1 MNRRFPLLNALLWV
15 ALMAPAT
22 GVGQSPEQTRS
33 NGGTTSSVSYEISAV
48 PSTDIRLDGILDE
61 PAWHSAPPATGF
73 VQSEPDE
80 GSPATERTE
89 VWIAYDQENIYIGAH
104 LYDSQPDA
112 VVVKDIRKD
121 FRIDNQDTFEVIFD
135 TFADRRNGYL
145 FATNAAGARAD
156 QQVTNEG
163 RETNASWDAPWSVKT
178 RRMADGWTVEMQIP
192 FRVLRSTSTTGGRW
206 GINFSRRIRRNN
218 EVVFWAPVPRAY
230 ALTRVSLAGDL
241 VGLPTSTGN
250 RDLRIT
256 PYVLGETVRDI
267 GEPSFDERVTA
278 GGDLKYGLTR
288 GLTLDLTVNPDFA
301 QVEADEQQVNLTQF
315 SQFYPEKRDFFL
327 ENSGIFYIG
336 DTPRNTR
343 LSTQPTGR
351 ENLIMFFSRRIGL
364 GPDGRPTGINGGV
377 RVTGKEGEFQVG
389 ALAMQTRSPDD
400 SLIPGSDYGVFRLR
414 RNVGAN
420 SDVGALVMGR
430 IAVDDRDDYNVIYG
444 ADANIRLPERI
455 DWSSFFVQSE
465 TDGVSGPRYAFQSTL
480 NREANFVHIKFGTL
494 WMADDFNNEL
504 GFHRRRGVRAWMIDT
519 GIRPRLESLRR
530 IGIREMHPH
539 IVWNYYTDFDGFPGK
554 EVAANLHSGY
564 TFFLNNGGY
573 VELSVN
579 PKIET
584 LYDPFLLSPGTTE
597 LPSGKY
603 DWVEWMLRGT
613 SDPSKVLSV
622 YVTGILGGLWS
633 GTQKTVNL
641 TLSLQPTHHIRASI
655 GGQRTVGDLGTYG
668 DFVRQIYT
676 ARANYSFT
684 TNMFVDALVQ
694 WDPETDAVNT
704 NLRFNFIH
712 HPLSNIYIVYNEQRF
727 TTVGSPSPGR
737 SLIFKV
743 TQMLGI

>member
-1 MNRRFPLLNALLWV
+1 MNCRIQLLNTLLLV
-15 ALMAPAT
+15 ALMTPARSA
-22 GVGQSPEQTRS
+22 GQSHAQTSS
-33 NGGTTSSVSYEISAV
+33 NGGTTSPVVLEISAV
-48 PSTDIRLDGILDE
+48 PSADIRLDGILDE
-61 PAWHSAPPATGF
+61 PAWHMSPPATGF

-80 GSPATERTE
+80 GLPATERTE
-89 VWIAYDQENIYIGAH
+89 VRIAYDEDYIYIGAY
-104 LYDSQPDA
+104 LYDSQADA

-121 FRIDNQDTFEVIFD
+121 FRMDNQDTFEVIFD

-145 FATNAAGARAD
+145 FATNPAGARAD

-178 RRMADGWTVEMQIP
+178 QRVADGWTVEMQIP
-192 FRVLRSTSTTGGRW
+192 FRVLRSTSAEGARW

-241 VGLPTSTGN
+241 IGLPGNASN
-250 RDLRIT
+250 RDLRVT
-256 PYVLGETVRDI
+256 PYVLGETVRDL
-267 GEPSFDERVTA
+267 GETSFDQNGTA

-377 RVTGKEGEFQVG
+377 RLTGKEGEFQVG
-389 ALAMQTRSPDD
+389 ALAMRTRSPDD
-400 SLIPGSDYGVFRLR
+400 SVIPGSDYGVFRLR
-414 RNVGAN
+414 RNVGSN
-420 SDVGALVMGR
+420 SDVGAIVMGR
-430 IAVDDRDDYNVIYG
+430 SAVNDRDDYNVIYG
-444 ADANIRLPERI
+444 ADANIRLPGRI

-465 TDGVSGPRYAFQSTL
+465 TDGLTGPRYALQSTL
-480 NREANFVHIKFGTL
+480 NREANFVHIKFGFL

-504 GFHRRRGVRAWMIDT
+504 GFHRRKGVRVWMVDT

-530 IGIREMHPH
+530 IGVREMHPH

-573 VELSVN
+573 AELSVN
-579 PKIET
+579 PKVET
-584 LYDPFLLSPGTTE
+584 LYDPFLLSPGTT
-597 LPSGKY
+597 PFPTGKY
-603 DWVEWMLRGT
+603 DWVEWMLRGS
-613 SDPSKVLSV
+613 SDPSKVLSLSF
-622 YVTGILGGLWS
+622 TGILGGLWS
-633 GTQKTVNL
+633 GTQETVNL
-641 TLSLQPTHHIRASI
+641 TLSLQPTHHIRASL

-676 ARANYSFT
+676 LRANYSFT

-694 WDPETDAVNT
+694 WNPENDAINT

-727 TTVGSPSPGR
+727 TTVGSPPPGR
-737 SLIFKV
+737 SMILKV
-743 TQMLGI
+743 TQMFGI